1 MKEKVGCTVT
11 DRPAAEQMQ
20 RPVGPIK
27 KGTKMSELIVIGY
40 NDETE
45 AEEARAE
52 LFGMSKEYL
61 VDVSDAVVAVA
72 NSKGK
77 IKLNQMVNLWTIGA
91 SGGAFWGFLIGLIFF
106 NPLLGVAVGAAAGGL
121 SGALSDYGINDKF
134 MKDVASML
142 QPGQAALFMM
152 VRTTASDRVLKNLAE
167 HGGRVLR
174 TNLDTSHEQKVRDA
188 FDAAHAEAKKVKENE

>member
-1 MKEKVGCTVT
+1 MKRTVIAGLS
-11 DRPAAEQMQ
+11 AALPLLALAWAM
-20 RPVGPIK
+20 
-27 KGTKMSELIVIGY
+27 
-40 NDETE
+40 
-45 AEEARAE
+45 E
-52 LFGMSKEYL
+52 LFR
-61 VDVSDAVVAVA
+61 AVGLALFAVPVIA
-72 NSKGK
+72 SAVGTFGPREA
-77 IKLNQMVNLWTIGA
+77 TIGA

-121 SGALSDYGINDKF
+121 SGALSDYGINDTF

-152 VRTTASDRVLKNLAE
+152 VRTTASDRVLENLAE